1 MKAGGLLEEIKSHID
16 IVEFISDYVAL
27 KKSGQ
32 NYKGLCPFH
41 SEKTPSFMVSQTKQ
55 IFHCFGCAAGGDVVS
70 FLMKH
75 DNLPFGEALQYL
87 AKKSGLKITDS
98 AFDKNFSAKRQ
109 KILQV
114 NEEAMKFYMRAL
126 RQSNTAMAYLE
137 QRGISEDAL
146 TTFSIGY
153 APDQRNTLSLHLKKM
168 GHSDSILMNAGL
180 AVADGKGCRDWFR
193 GRILFPICNM
203 RNDIV
208 AFGGRVMDNALPKYI
223 NSPETEIFKKS
234 ETLYAINLSKDE
246 IRKKGYALIVEGY
259 LDAIMCHQH
268 GFKNT
273 VAPLGTALTSRHV
286 HKLKSLTNMV
296 VLVFDSDDAGVSAA
310 RRSLSILCETDI
322 RAKVLLLPPG
332 EDPDSFLRKT
342 GSEPF
347 SKSLSSAQSTIE
359 FLLSSAKGERIEVVR
374 EALVMIASMKDLLQ
388 ADELV
393 RELVDRS
400 KINEAVLRSELE
412 KMRQKAHA
420 HKREK
425 PQHAAA
431 PFNREELLLLSAL
444 LSFPEKSHSV
454 LSQLTLEDI
463 RDETIRSL
471 LLKINKHGDTV
482 TIPILLNDA
491 DDAERTLITGLS
503 LNPGFDPEHVDK
515 NIDDCLLKLKQRKA
529 EKERQLAED
538 TGDITRLDS
547 LLKEKRKSIKGAH
560 P

>member
-126 RQSNTAMAYLE
+126 RQSNTAMAYLK

-168 GHSDSILMNAGL
+168 GHSDSILMNSGL

-286 HKLKSLTNMV
+286 HKLKSLTNRV

-347 SKSLSSAQSTIE
+347 SKSLSSAQSMIE

-420 HKREK
+420 QKREK

-471 LLKINKHGDTV
+471 LRKINKHGDTV

-515 NIDDCLLKLKQRKA
+515 NIDDCLLKLKQRKD
-529 EKERQLAED
+529 EKERKLAED

>member
-98 AFDKNFSAKRQ
+98 AFDKSFSAKRQ

-126 RQSNTAMAYLE
+126 RQSNTAMAYLKK
-137 QRGISEDAL
+137 RGISEDAL
-146 TTFSIGY
+146 TNFSIGY

-168 GHSDSILMNAGL
+168 GHSDSIMMNAGL
-180 AVADGKGCRDWFR
+180 SVADGKGCRDWFR

-286 HKLKSLTNMV
+286 QKLKSLTKSV

-347 SKSLSSAQSTIE
+347 RKSLSSAQSMIE

-374 EALVMIASMKDLLQ
+374 EALAMIASMKDLLQ
-388 ADELV
+388 ADELI

-400 KINEAVLRSELE
+400 KINESVLRSELD

-420 HKREK
+420 QTREK
-425 PQHAAA
+425 PLHAAA

-454 LSQLTLEDI
+454 LAQLTLEDI

-471 LLKINKHGDTV
+471 LRKIHIHGDTV

-503 LNPGFDPEHVDK
+503 LNPGFDPEHVNK
-515 NIDDCLLKLKQRKA
+515 NIDDCLLKLKQRKD

>member
-126 RQSNTAMAYLE
+126 RQSNTAMAYLK

-471 LLKINKHGDTV
+471 LRKINKHGDTV

>member
-114 NEEAMKFYMRAL
+114 NEEAMKFYMGAL

-286 HKLKSLTNMV
+286 HKLKSLTNRV

-342 GSEPF
+342 GS
-347 SKSLSSAQSTIE
+347 
-359 FLLSSAKGERIEVVR
+359 
-374 EALVMIASMKDLLQ
+374 
-388 ADELV
+388 
-393 RELVDRS
+393 
-400 KINEAVLRSELE
+400 
-412 KMRQKAHA
+412 
-420 HKREK
+420 
-425 PQHAAA
+425 
-431 PFNREELLLLSAL
+431 
-444 LSFPEKSHSV
+444 
-454 LSQLTLEDI
+454 
-463 RDETIRSL
+463 
-471 LLKINKHGDTV
+471 
-482 TIPILLNDA
+482 
-491 DDAERTLITGLS
+491 
-503 LNPGFDPEHVDK
+503 
-515 NIDDCLLKLKQRKA
+515 
-529 EKERQLAED
+529 
-538 TGDITRLDS
+538 
-547 LLKEKRKSIKGAH
+547 
-560 P
+560 

>member
-41 SEKTPSFMVSQTKQ
+41 SEKTPSFMVSQPKQ

-126 RQSNTAMAYLE
+126 RQSNTAMAYLK

-471 LLKINKHGDTV
+471 LHKINKHGDTV

>member
-342 GSEPF
+342 GSAPF

-359 FLLSSAKGERIEVVR
+359 FLLSSAKGERLEVVR

-471 LLKINKHGDTV
+471 LRKINKHGDTV

>member
-359 FLLSSAKGERIEVVR
+359 FLLSSAKGERLEVVR

-471 LLKINKHGDTV
+471 LRKINKHGDTV

>member
-87 AKKSGLKITDS
+87 AKKSGLKITAS

-126 RQSNTAMAYLE
+126 RQSNTAMAYLK

-286 HKLKSLTNMV
+286 HKLKSLTNRV

-347 SKSLSSAQSTIE
+347 SKSLSSAQSMIE

-393 RELVDRS
+393 RELVDSS

-420 HKREK
+420 QKREK

-471 LLKINKHGDTV
+471 LRKINKHGDTV

-491 DDAERTLITGLS
+491 DDAERTFITGLS

>member
-347 SKSLSSAQSTIE
+347 SKSLSSAQSMIE

-471 LLKINKHGDTV
+471 LRKINKHGDTV

>member
-41 SEKTPSFMVSQTKQ
+41 SEKTPSFMVSQPKQ

-471 LLKINKHGDTV
+471 LRKINKHGDTV

>member
-180 AVADGKGCRDWFR
+180 AVADGKVCRDWFR

-286 HKLKSLTNMV
+286 HKLKSLTNRV

-359 FLLSSAKGERIEVVR
+359 FLLSSAKGERLEVVR

-471 LLKINKHGDTV
+471 LRKINKHGDTV

-491 DDAERTLITGLS
+491 DDAERTFITGLS

>member
-126 RQSNTAMAYLE
+126 RQSNTAMAYLK

-146 TTFSIGY
+146 TAFSIGY

-273 VAPLGTALTSRHV
+273 VAPLGTALTSRHM
-286 HKLKSLTNMV
+286 HKLKSLTNRV

-347 SKSLSSAQSTIE
+347 SKSLSSAQSMIE
-359 FLLSSAKGERIEVVR
+359 FLLSSAKGERLEVVR

-400 KINEAVLRSELE
+400 KINEAVLRSELD

-471 LLKINKHGDTV
+471 LRKINKHGDTV

-491 DDAERTLITGLS
+491 DDAERTFITGLS

-515 NIDDCLLKLKQRKA
+515 NIDDCLLKLKQRKS

>member
-41 SEKTPSFMVSQTKQ
+41 SEKTPSFMVSQPKQ

-87 AKKSGLKITDS
+87 AKKAGLKITDS
-98 AFDKNFSAKRQ
+98 AFDTNFSAKRQ

-126 RQSNTAMAYLE
+126 RQSNTAMAYLKK
-137 QRGISEDAL
+137 RGISEDAL
-146 TTFSIGY
+146 TNFSIGY

-168 GHSDSILMNAGL
+168 GHSDSIMMNAGL
-180 AVADGKGCRDWFR
+180 SVADGKGCRDWFR
-193 GRILFPICNM
+193 GRILFPIYTM

-223 NSPETEIFKKS
+223 NSPETEVFKKS

-286 HKLKSLTNMV
+286 QKLKSLTKSV
-296 VLVFDSDDAGVSAA
+296 VLVFDSDDAGISAA

-332 EDPDSFLRKT
+332 EDPDSFLRKR

-347 SKSLSSAQSTIE
+347 STSLSSAQSVIE
-359 FLLSSAKGERIEVVR
+359 FLLSSAKGERIEAVR
-374 EALVMIASMKDLLQ
+374 EALAMIASMKDLLQ
-388 ADELV
+388 ADELI

-400 KINEAVLRSELE
+400 KINESVLRSELD
-412 KMRQKAHA
+412 KMRQKAHVQT
-420 HKREK
+420 REK
-425 PQHAAA
+425 PLHAAA

-444 LSFPEKSHSV
+444 LSFPEKSHAV
-454 LSQLTLEDI
+454 LAQLTLEDI
-463 RDETIRSL
+463 RDEAIRSL
-471 LLKINKHGDTV
+471 LRKIYKQGDTV

-515 NIDDCLLKLKQRKA
+515 NIDDCLLKLKQRKD
-529 EKERQLAED
+529 EKEIQLAED

>member
-126 RQSNTAMAYLE
+126 RQSNTAMAYLK

-286 HKLKSLTNMV
+286 HKLKSLTNRV

-347 SKSLSSAQSTIE
+347 SKSLSSAQSMIE

-412 KMRQKAHA
+412 KMRHKAHA

-471 LLKINKHGDTV
+471 LRKINKHGDTV

-491 DDAERTLITGLS
+491 DDAERTFITGLS

>member
-126 RQSNTAMAYLE
+126 RQSNTAMAYLK

-286 HKLKSLTNMV
+286 HKLKSLTNRV

-342 GSEPF
+342 GSAPF

-471 LLKINKHGDTV
+471 LRKINKHGDTV

>member
-126 RQSNTAMAYLE
+126 RQSNTAMAYLK

-180 AVADGKGCRDWFR
+180 AVADGKRCRDWFR

-286 HKLKSLTNMV
+286 HKLKSLTNRV

-347 SKSLSSAQSTIE
+347 SKSLSSAQSMIE

-471 LLKINKHGDTV
+471 LRKINKHGDTV

-491 DDAERTLITGLS
+491 DDAERTFITGLS

-529 EKERQLAED
+529 EKERQMAED

>member
-126 RQSNTAMAYLE
+126 RQSNTAMAYLK

-471 LLKINKHGDTV
+471 LRKINKHGDTA

>member
-126 RQSNTAMAYLE
+126 RQSNTAMAYLK

-146 TTFSIGY
+146 TAFSIGY

-286 HKLKSLTNMV
+286 HKLKSLTNRV

-347 SKSLSSAQSTIE
+347 SKSLSSAQSMIE

-374 EALVMIASMKDLLQ
+374 EALAMIASMKDLLQ

-400 KINEAVLRSELE
+400 KINEAVLRSELD

-471 LLKINKHGDTV
+471 LRKINKHGDTV

-491 DDAERTLITGLS
+491 DDAERTFITGLS

-515 NIDDCLLKLKQRKA
+515 NIDDCLLKLKQRKS

>member
-41 SEKTPSFMVSQTKQ
+41 SEKTPSFMVSQAKQ

-98 AFDKNFSAKRQ
+98 AFEKSFSAKRQ

-126 RQSNTAMAYLE
+126 RQSNTAMAYLR
-137 QRGISEDAL
+137 QRGVSEDAL

-286 HKLKSLTNMV
+286 HKLKSLTNRV

-347 SKSLSSAQSTIE
+347 RKSLSSAQSMIE

-374 EALVMIASMKDLLQ
+374 EALAMIASMKDLLQ

-400 KINEAVLRSELE
+400 KINEAVMRRELE
-412 KMRQKAHA
+412 KMRRKTHA
-420 HKREK
+420 QKREN

-431 PFNREELLLLSAL
+431 PLNREELLLLSAL

-471 LLKINKHGDTV
+471 LLKIHKLGEKV
-482 TIPILLNDA
+482 TIPILLNNA
-491 DDAERTLITGLS
+491 EDAERTLITGLT
-503 LNPGFDPEHVDK
+503 LKPGFDPEHVDK
-515 NIDDCLLKLKQRKA
+515 NIDDCLMKLRQRKA
-529 EKERQLAED
+529 EKERQIAED

-547 LLKEKRKSIKGAH
+547 LLKEKRKYIKGAY

>member
-1 MKAGGLLEEIKSHID
+1 
-16 IVEFISDYVAL
+16 
-27 KKSGQ
+27 
-32 NYKGLCPFH
+32 
-41 SEKTPSFMVSQTKQ
+41 
-55 IFHCFGCAAGGDVVS
+55 
-70 FLMKH
+70 
-75 DNLPFGEALQYL
+75 
-87 AKKSGLKITDS
+87 
-98 AFDKNFSAKRQ
+98 
-109 KILQV
+109 
-114 NEEAMKFYMRAL
+114 
-126 RQSNTAMAYLE
+126 
-137 QRGISEDAL
+137 
-146 TTFSIGY
+146 
-153 APDQRNTLSLHLKKM
+153 
-168 GHSDSILMNAGL
+168 
-180 AVADGKGCRDWFR
+180 
-193 GRILFPICNM
+193 
-203 RNDIV
+203 
-208 AFGGRVMDNALPKYI
+208 
-223 NSPETEIFKKS
+223 
-234 ETLYAINLSKDE
+234 
-246 IRKKGYALIVEGY
+246 
-259 LDAIMCHQH
+259 
-268 GFKNT
+268 
-273 VAPLGTALTSRHV
+273 
-286 HKLKSLTNMV
+286 
-296 VLVFDSDDAGVSAA
+296 DAGVSAA

-347 SKSLSSAQSTIE
+347 SKSISSAQSIIE
-359 FLLSSAKGERIEVVR
+359 FLLTSAKGERIEVVR

-393 RELVDRS
+393 REVVDRS

-471 LLKINKHGDTV
+471 LRKINKHGDTV

>member
-87 AKKSGLKITDS
+87 AKKAGLKITDS
-98 AFDKNFSAKRQ
+98 AFDTNFSAKRQ

-126 RQSNTAMAYLE
+126 RQSNTAMAYLKK
-137 QRGISEDAL
+137 RGISEDAL
-146 TTFSIGY
+146 TNFSIGY

-168 GHSDSILMNAGL
+168 GHSDSIMMNAGL
-180 AVADGKGCRDWFR
+180 SVADGKGCRDWFR

-286 HKLKSLTNMV
+286 QKLKSLTKSV

-347 SKSLSSAQSTIE
+347 RKSLSSAQSMIE

-374 EALVMIASMKDLLQ
+374 EALAMIASMKDLLQ
-388 ADELV
+388 ADELI

-400 KINEAVLRSELE
+400 KINESVLRSELD

-420 HKREK
+420 QTREK
-425 PQHAAA
+425 PLHAAA

-454 LSQLTLEDI
+454 LAQLTLEDI

-471 LLKINKHGDTV
+471 LRKIHIHGDTV

-515 NIDDCLLKLKQRKA
+515 NIDDCLLKLKQRKD

>member
-87 AKKSGLKITDS
+87 AKKSGLKITAS

-126 RQSNTAMAYLE
+126 RQSNTAMAYLK

-286 HKLKSLTNMV
+286 HKLKSLTNRV

-347 SKSLSSAQSTIE
+347 SKSLSSAQSMIE

-420 HKREK
+420 QKREK

-471 LLKINKHGDTV
+471 LRKINKHGDTV

-491 DDAERTLITGLS
+491 DDAERTFITGLS

>member
-41 SEKTPSFMVSQTKQ
+41 SEKTPSFMVSQPKQ

-87 AKKSGLKITDS
+87 AKKAGLKITDS
-98 AFDKNFSAKRQ
+98 AFDTNFSAKRQ

-126 RQSNTAMAYLE
+126 RQSNTAMAYLR
-137 QRGISEDAL
+137 QRGVSEDAL

-193 GRILFPICNM
+193 GRILFPIFTM

-286 HKLKSLTNMV
+286 HKLKSLTNGV

-347 SKSLSSAQSTIE
+347 RKSLSSAQSMIE
-359 FLLSSAKGERIEVVR
+359 FLLSSAKGERIEAIR
-374 EALVMIASMKDLLQ
+374 EALAMIASMKDLLQ

-400 KINEAVLRSELE
+400 KINESVLRSELE

-420 HKREK
+420 HTREK

-471 LLKINKHGDTV
+471 LHKINKHGDTV

-515 NIDDCLLKLKQRKA
+515 NIDDCLLKLKQRKD

>member
-126 RQSNTAMAYLE
+126 RQSNTAMAYLK

-286 HKLKSLTNMV
+286 HKLKSLTNRV

-359 FLLSSAKGERIEVVR
+359 FLLSSAKGERLEVVR

-471 LLKINKHGDTV
+471 LRKINKHGDTT

>member
-146 TTFSIGY
+146 TAFSIGY

-347 SKSLSSAQSTIE
+347 SKSLSSAQSMIE

-412 KMRQKAHA
+412 KMRQKVHA

>member
-126 RQSNTAMAYLE
+126 RQSNTAMAYLK

-180 AVADGKGCRDWFR
+180 AVADGKVCRDWFR

-471 LLKINKHGDTV
+471 LRKINKHGDTT

>member
-342 GSEPF
+342 GSAPF

-471 LLKINKHGDTV
+471 LRKINKHGDTT

>member
-126 RQSNTAMAYLE
+126 RQSNTAMAYLK
-137 QRGISEDAL
+137 QRGIGEDAL

-273 VAPLGTALTSRHV
+273 VAPLGTALTSRHM
-286 HKLKSLTNMV
+286 HKLKSLTNRV

-347 SKSLSSAQSTIE
+347 SKSLSSAQSMIE

-374 EALVMIASMKDLLQ
+374 EVLAMIASMKDLLQ

-471 LLKINKHGDTV
+471 LRKINKHGDTV

-491 DDAERTLITGLS
+491 DDAERTFITGLS

-515 NIDDCLLKLKQRKA
+515 NIDDCLLKLKQRKS

-560 P
+560 T

>member
-41 SEKTPSFMVSQTKQ
+41 SEKTPSFMVSQPKQ

-126 RQSNTAMAYLE
+126 RQSNTAMAYLK

-146 TTFSIGY
+146 TTFSLGY

-342 GSEPF
+342 GSAPF

-471 LLKINKHGDTV
+471 LHKINKHGDTV